1 MIDLKKNILLASA
14 LALAFASVSD
24 LAAGLAWL
32 GLILA
37 GVGAW
42 WSQRGQRPE
51 AADLGPAWQAAR
63 LWWWA
68 SVLSWALMMLVTA
81 YWGGPWPERHA
92 QWRLLLGGL
101 GLLCLVRYGRWS
113 PMALRWLG
121 HAAAATLCLAM
132 LMTLWVGTDH
142 TPSNRIPWMAG
153 LSLLGLALL
162 GWAHQAHLATLA
174 VRRWWWLASL
184 STVLTALVSGVRG
197 SWGLLLIWPLCAA
210 ILHRQGPAVWRW
222 SWRRSLALVGGLSLV
237 LVLSHPFLAPANRPV
252 DRLVQM
258 FSESGVLGAKAVD
271 SNSSTGSRLLMYQ
284 AGLREV
290 LENPSWLGLGH
301 DEHIGRL
308 KAHLRVYSPTYV
320 EVIGHYHSDLLN
332 PWVEFGLVGLA
343 AYLITPLALFWI
355 GLQLLRRQH
364 ASGAIGVWALSL
376 THLLTGLSN
385 TNYAHNYYPVML
397 SLSMCM
403 MVLGWSSTGNL
414 ESSVRDSQSIP

>member
-1 MIDLKKNILLASA
+1 MPHFANFFLLASSLA
-14 LALAFASVSD
+14 LALSSVSD

-51 AADLGPAWQAAR
+51 AADLDPAWQAAR

-68 SVLSWALMMLVTA
+68 CVLSWALMMLVTA

-92 QWRLLLGGL
+92 QWRLLLGAL

-162 GWAHQAHLATLA
+162 GWAHQAQLATLA

-284 AGLREV
+284 AGFREV

-301 DEHIGRL
+301 DEHMRRL
-308 KAHLRVYSPTYV
+308 KQHLQEHSPELV
-320 EVIGHYHSDLLN
+320 DVIGHYHSDGLN
-332 PWVEFGLVGLA
+332 AWVEFGWVGLM
-343 AYLITPLALFWI
+343 AYLITPLALIAMGLRLFW
-355 GLQLLRRQH
+355 RQEQ
-364 ASGAIGVWALSL
+364 ASAAVLWSL
-376 THLLTGLSN
+376 CASYAMTGLSN
-385 TNYAHNYYPVML
+385 MNMAHNYFPVMV
-397 SLSMCM
+397 SLSVSL
-403 MVLGWSSTGNL
+403 VLLGLHPRNRCKPLGPDAQMP
-414 ESSVRDSQSIP
+414 R